1 MDITKIKYFSVVAE
15 TGSVRKAAELT
26 QLSPPAL
33 SRAIKQLEE
42 ELDMEL
48 FVPSGRG
55 IAITDQ
61 GRLLQQR
68 AGRLLS
74 EYESF
79 VSESRRGDAASDLL
93 RIGTFE
99 IFSTHV
105 MGWAIEHYLVKR
117 PVLLREVGPAELE
130 VALINREIDIGIT
143 SIPVPN
149 EALDFLKVATQEL
162 AIYGKV
168 GTFTGMRF
176 ADLPFCVPIGPVPG
190 AALPVQGLDGW
201 PSDGPRRHVRF
212 QFHMLETGL
221 NVASRGQ
228 GVLFCPPFV
237 VERYN
242 ELVRDRF
249 QLERLPYPKG
259 MKPVKIVISL
269 VKRRST
275 LLTNDVKLLRQ
286 AIRQCCGII
295 PGR

>member
-1 MDITKIKYFSVVAE
+1 MNITRIKYFSVVAE
-15 TGSVRKAAELT
+15 TGSVRKAAELM

-42 ELDMEL
+42 ELGVVL

-79 VSESRRGDAASDLL
+79 VSESRRAGGASDLL

-99 IFSTHV
+99 LFSTHV
-105 MGWAIEHYLVKR
+105 MGWAIAHHLAGR
-117 PVLLREVGPAELE
+117 AVLLREVIPAELE
-130 VALINREIDIGIT
+130 GALLNRVIDIGIT

-149 EALDFLKVATQEL
+149 EALDFLKVVTQEL
-162 AIYGKV
+162 AIYGKASV
-168 GTFTGMRF
+168 FGATAF
-176 ADLPFCVPIGPVPG
+176 ADLPFCVPISPVFG

-201 PSDGPRRHVRF
+201 PSNGPRRNVRF
-212 QFHMLETGL
+212 QFDMLETAL
-221 NVASRGQ
+221 NVAARGQ

-237 VERYN
+237 IQRYN

-249 QLERLPYPKG
+249 QLERLPYPTG
-259 MKPVKIVISL
+259 MKPAKIGVYL

-275 LLTNDVKLLRQ
+275 LLTRDIKLLKQ
-286 AIRQCCGII
+286 AIRQCCG
-295 PGR
+295 

>member
-1 MDITKIKYFSVVAE
+1 MEQRWI
-15 TGSVRKAAELT
+15 
-26 QLSPPAL
+26 SPSSSTFP
-33 SRAIKQLEE
+33 
-42 ELDMEL
+42 DL

-68 AGRLLS
+68 AGRLLN
-74 EYESF
+74 EFEAF
-79 VSESRRGDAASDLL
+79 VSECRRGESGAASDVL

-105 MGWAIEHYLVKR
+105 MGWIIEHFLAKR
-117 PVLLREVGPAELE
+117 TVLLYEVGPAELE
-130 VALINREIDIGIT
+130 SALLKREIDIGMT

-149 EALDFLKVATQEL
+149 ETLEFHKVATQEL
-162 AIYGKV
+162 AIFGKSAIF
-168 GTFTGMRF
+168 GATAF
-176 ADLPFCVPIGPVPG
+176 ADMPFCVPISLVSG

-201 PSDGPRRHVRF
+201 PSNGPRRHIRF

-228 GVLFCPPFV
+228 AVLFCPPFV

-259 MKPVKIVISL
+259 MKPVKIGIYL
-269 VKRRST
+269 VTRRSAQ
-275 LLTNDVKLLRQ
+275 LTRDVKLLRRS
-286 AIRQCCGII
+286 IRQCCGII
-295 PGR
+295 SGQ

>member
-1 MDITKIKYFSVVAE
+1 MNITRIKYFSVVAE
-15 TGSVRKAAELT
+15 TGSVRKAADLM

-42 ELDMEL
+42 ELGVTL

-68 AGRLLS
+68 AGRLLG

-79 VSESRRGDAASDLL
+79 VSESRRAGGASDLL

-105 MGWAIEHYLVKR
+105 MGWAMEHHLAGR
-117 PVLLREVGPAELE
+117 PVLLREVIPAELE
-130 VALINREIDIGIT
+130 GALLNRVIDIGIT

-162 AIYGKV
+162 AIYGKASRFSA
-168 GTFTGMRF
+168 TAF
-176 ADLPFCVPIGPVPG
+176 ADLPFCVPISPVSG

-201 PSDGPRRHVRF
+201 PSNGPRRNVRF
-212 QFHMLETGL
+212 QFDMLETAL
-221 NVASRGQ
+221 NVAARGL

-237 VERYN
+237 VQRYN
-242 ELVRDRF
+242 ELVRDCF
-249 QLERLPYPKG
+249 QLERLPYPTG
-259 MKPVKIVISL
+259 MKPVKIGVYL

-275 LLTNDVKLLRQ
+275 LLTRDVKLLKQ
-286 AIRQCCGII
+286 AIRQCCG
-295 PGR
+295 